1 MGKGKGSSSSSTD
14 EDGTIDKLN
23 VLGVV
28 WGGATDNKDRLNN
41 LIREDD
47 DVGDNGGQR
56 ERWEMVEVTI
66 DPEMKKDWYGSAHQ

>member
-1 MGKGKGSSSSSTD
+1 MID
-14 EDGTIDKLN
+14 ELN

-56 ERWEMVEVTI
+56 ERREMVEVTI
-66 DPEMKKDWYGSAHQ
+66 DPEMKKDWYGLHQ